1 MSRAIRAAIGRLERY
16 VLDPA
21 CPGRRDIILRG
32 NGVFGMRAAP
42 TPCRDNDRVIGIR
55 LVYGEVL
62 LKEGVAARRYY
73 VRANKN
79 AHDRT
84 LRALTRKTY
93 KLSKWT
99 PDEDAGSAEG
109 TKSAQTP
116 TDANANGAALE
127 KLGTHDKYE
136 IEDHRGR
143 LLQCAEL
150 ELLQLEEVVNP
161 YRHLLGPGV
170 RNSCLANS
178 FARKGRQD
186 KLGLLRCQLFEI
198 RVKVK
203 GPNFQV
209 FWSKN
214 TTI

>member
-55 LVYGEVL
+55 LVYGEVF
-62 LKEGVAARRYY
+62 LKEGVAALRYY

-99 PDEDAGSAEG
+99 PDEDTGSADE

-116 TDANANGAALE
+116 PTPTSMVPPWKSSAL
-127 KLGTHDKYE
+127 TTSDKYE
-136 IEDHRGR
+136 ITEDDCYNA
-143 LLQCAEL
+143 LS
-150 ELLQLEEVVNP
+150 
-161 YRHLLGPGV
+161 Y
-170 RNSCLANS
+170 S
-178 FARKGRQD
+178 FYNWK
-186 KLGLLRCQLFEI
+186 K
-198 RVKVK
+198 
-203 GPNFQV
+203 
-209 FWSKN
+209 W
-214 TTI
+214 